1 MAQISILFSKQHNR
15 WRQNSFV
22 VLRPVPVCFTWI
34 RDEHVITHAP
44 AYRVAVL
51 SYRWCEYQEHHN
63 QVNQVLACRVSSVS
77 SYRGPSRGKEK
88 RRTAMLNQAVVEALY
103 SATYI
108 ENYLD
113 CVENLPN
120 DLQRYV
126 SRLRELDA
134 TCQSKFDSDFQ
145 SPFDR

>member
-1 MAQISILFSKQHNR
+1 
-15 WRQNSFV
+15 
-22 VLRPVPVCFTWI
+22 
-34 RDEHVITHAP
+34 
-44 AYRVAVL
+44 
-51 SYRWCEYQEHHN
+51 
-63 QVNQVLACRVSSVS
+63 
-77 SYRGPSRGKEK
+77 
-88 RRTAMLNQAVVEALY
+88 MLNQAVVEALY

-134 TCQSKFDSDFQ
+134 TCQSKFTLGAPSTADSSSNMFLASLIRDNTCY
-145 SPFDR
+145 SLTTCLLLLLSDRYRMTFSV

>member
-1 MAQISILFSKQHNR
+1 MLPRTRFR
-15 WRQNSFV
+15 
-22 VLRPVPVCFTWI
+22 
-34 RDEHVITHAP
+34 E
-44 AYRVAVL
+44 
-51 SYRWCEYQEHHN
+51 
-63 QVNQVLACRVSSVS
+63 
-77 SYRGPSRGKEK
+77 GK
-88 RRTAMLNQAVVEALY
+88 RANGAAMLNQAVVEALY

-134 TCQSKFDSDFQ
+134 TCQSKFTRIFGAPPVARSFPRLYLEPVIRQHLSVLSLIDI
-145 SPFDR
+145 